1 MSVYQSLQK
10 SLMLCAI
17 FSSSAWAEQQYDL
30 FEISLDQL
38 SQIVITGATLHE
50 ETLKSVPASVTV
62 YTREQI
68 RQLGFTRLTQLM
80 NYVPGFQSQR
90 NDQSANKDAYSARGG
105 SFDSSNREILILL
118 DGQRLNSDWSGGM
131 SVGYRMLDLYL
142 ADRVEFIRGAS
153 SPIYGSNAYMGIV
166 NITTK
171 ARNEFDMA
179 LGLNGR
185 YEGSAQFNHEFDQGQ
200 VELFIKTLNDEGQQ
214 LEVYDSFT
222 LGSISSRDPYG
233 LENIHLK
240 AKLGKTSFIYH
251 QQQTSSNEFYVF
263 GLPSNDKNA
272 FDGDVSFTRLDHTFD
287 LTSDWQLQSSLAY
300 ASHRFDLATVV
311 NPAPVIIEGTIE
323 EQEPRAEI
331 ILKNSNESG
340 DATIVGFEWRKPK
353 IVNSDAYLSGA
364 AQGYLP
370 QAPLTS
376 RTIMGAFIQHQ
387 DDLFESM
394 HYVLGV
400 RVDDYS
406 NFGDHAAPR
415 AGLVWEYDHVNTLKL
430 LYGESFRAPSRSET
444 DITNSAALLANP
456 DLEPE
461 IAKTSEIVWLHQ
473 PENVSLS
480 ATWFYTELTDV
491 IMTLASLAGE
501 PSGRINSGNEY
512 LSGLELE
519 YQHEWHSQLTSR
531 MNATWLTDGVKGIS
545 SQANFFAGGSVVYRY
560 EKIQTALMFNY
571 HSSKQDEDAS
581 TNGYRDIS
589 SRTFLDLNVRWQL
602 KPNIEWYTHVSNALD
617 QEYLS
622 VATAQS
628 SNVEGVANRGLDFI
642 TGIRFTF

>member
-10 SLMLCAI
+10 SLMLCVI

-38 SQIVITGATLHE
+38 SQIVITSATLRE

-90 NDQSANKDAYSARGG
+90 NDQSANKNAYSARGG

-131 SVGYRMLDLYL
+131 SVGYRMFDLYL

-166 NITTK
+166 SITTK
-171 ARNEFDMA
+171 ASNEIDMA

-200 VELFIKTLNDEGQQ
+200 IELSIKTLNDEGQQ
-214 LEVYDSFT
+214 LQVYDSFA
-222 LGSISSRDPYG
+222 LDSISSRDPYG

-240 AKLGKTSFIYH
+240 AKLGNTSFIYH
-251 QQQTSSNEFYVF
+251 QQQTSSNQFYVF

-272 FDGDVSFTRLDHTFD
+272 LNGDVSFSRLDHTFD
-287 LTSDWQLQSSLAY
+287 LSSDWQLQSSLAY
-300 ASHRFDLATVV
+300 SSHRFDLATLV
-311 NPAPVIIEGTIE
+311 NPAPVFIEGTIE
-323 EQEPRAEI
+323 EKEPKAEV

-340 DATIVGFEWRKPK
+340 EATIVGFEWRKPK

-387 DDLFESM
+387 DYLFEGM

-406 NFGDHAAPR
+406 NFGNHAAPR

-444 DITNSAALLANP
+444 DITNSAAVLANP

-461 IAKTSEIVWLHQ
+461 VAKTTEIVWLHQ

-491 IMTLASLAGE
+491 IITLASLPGQ

-519 YQHEWHSQLTSR
+519 YQHEWSSQLTSR
-531 MNATWLTDGVKGIS
+531 MNATWLTDGVKGIK
-545 SQANFFAGGSVVYRY
+545 SQADFFAGGSVVYHY
-560 EKIQTALMFNY
+560 GKIQTALMFNY
-571 HSSKQDEDAS
+571 HSSKQDEDLS

-589 SRTFLDLNVRWQL
+589 S
-602 KPNIEWYTHVSNALD
+602 
-617 QEYLS
+617 
-622 VATAQS
+622 
-628 SNVEGVANRGLDFI
+628 
-642 TGIRFTF
+642 